1 LPAGYELLASAA
13 VGEQHLGGEWAQFT
27 YSDGVDELFFLHAGG
42 AAAGPPPGAGSRAS
56 AAGPENQTIVSY
68 LAVGP
73 WTVVYGEVDGDD
85 FVAAGKL
92 APEALRDLVESAFF

>member
-1 LPAGYELLASAA
+1 
-13 VGEQHLGGEWAQFT
+13 
-27 YSDGVDELFFLHAGG
+27 
-42 AAAGPPPGAGSRAS
+42 
-56 AAGPENQTIVSY
+56 
-68 LAVGP
+68 VGP